1 MREIRIAIDIGGTFT
16 DIVAARGDRL
26 VAREKLL
33 STPFDYGRAIE
44 AGLKALFARTA
55 LCPAEVG
62 LVVHGT
68 TIATNAI
75 LQGKGARTALLT
87 TEGFRDVLE
96 LRRMRVPE
104 LYNINYEKPATL
116 VPRRWRFEAR
126 ERMGP
131 HGRVLKPLDVP
142 ALRGTL
148 GHIAAARPEALA
160 VCFLHAYANPEHER
174 IACEIAREHL
184 GPSVYV
190 TASHQLLPEI
200 REYER
205 TSTTVVNAY
214 VAPVVRV
221 YLERLNGVLEGL
233 GIQAP
238 LRIMQSSGGMLGV
251 DAVLKFPAT
260 IVESGP
266 AAGVVGAAA
275 LGRGVSPASA
285 ITIDMGG
292 TTAKASLIE
301 NGQVV
306 KTTEYEVGAG
316 INVSSQLVKGR
327 GHALRLPVI
336 DISEI
341 GAGGGSLA
349 RIDDFGRLLVGPE
362 SAGADPGPVC
372 YARGGVTAT
381 LTDALVTL
389 GYIGDTGLAGGTVP
403 IRREAA
409 QEALRG
415 QIAAP
420 MNRALMDAAY
430 GVYLVAAA
438 VMTRAVKAVTS
449 FRGRDPR
456 QCALVAFGG
465 NGALIASQIAANLEI
480 DRIIVPPLPGL
491 FSACGLLVAPTE
503 CDAVRSVFVRL
514 GSAKPDAIA
523 RVLADM
529 TAQTNG
535 QLLADGCAASRI
547 AFRRSA
553 DMRYVGQAY
562 ELTVPVPDGA
572 DGAIDLDAL
581 ADLFHLEHERTYGH
595 SVRDEP
601 VDLVSLRVAAHEP
614 PAFPDLPRPDLATG
628 AGAGM
633 RRREA
638 FFGPAFGLC
647 QTHVTDRAA
656 LAGGIILGPLIVEEY
671 DGTTLVPPGWDACL
685 DPAMNIVLERR
696 TDAAAWQPSI
706 RSPT

>member
-1 MREIRIAIDIGGTFT
+1 MRDVRIAIDIGGTFT
-16 DIVAARGDRL
+16 DIVAARGQQL

-33 STPFDYGRAIE
+33 STPSDYGQAIE
-44 AGLKALFARTA
+44 QGLRALFVRAAFR
-55 LCPAEVG
+55 PAEVE

-75 LQGKGARTALLT
+75 LQGKGARTMLLT

-96 LRRMRVPE
+96 LRRMRVPD
-104 LYNINYEKPATL
+104 LYDLNYEKPETL
-116 VPRRWRFEAR
+116 IPRRWRYEVR

-131 HGRVLKPLDVP
+131 RGQVLTSLDVP
-142 ALRGTL
+142 ALRSTL
-148 GHIAAARPEALA
+148 ERIAAARPEALA
-160 VCFLHAYANPEHER
+160 ICFLHAYANPEHER
-174 IACEIAREHL
+174 IAYDEARTWL
-184 GPSVYV
+184 GTSVYV

-214 VAPVVRV
+214 VAPVVHA
-221 YLERLNGVLEGL
+221 YLDSMDDVLSRL
-233 GIQAP
+233 GIDAP
-238 LRIMQSSGGMLGV
+238 LRIMQSSGGVLGV

-266 AAGVVGAAA
+266 AAGVVGGAA
-275 LGRGVSPASA
+275 LGRGSGPANA

-301 NGQVV
+301 NGRVV

-349 RIDDFGRLLVGPE
+349 RVDASGRLLVGPQ
-362 SAGADPGPVC
+362 SAGAHPGPVC
-372 YARGGVTAT
+372 YGLGGGIAT

-389 GYIGDTGLAGGTVP
+389 GYIGDAGLAGGTVP
-403 IRREAA
+403 IGRDAAEAA
-409 QEALRG
+409 LRE

-420 MNRALMDAAY
+420 MGVELLDAAY

-456 QCALVAFGG
+456 HCTLVAFGG
-465 NGALIASQIAANLEI
+465 NGPLIASQIAANLEI
-480 DRIIVPPLPGL
+480 DRIIVPPFPGL
-491 FSACGLLVAPTE
+491 FSACGLLVAPSE
-503 CDAVRSVFVRL
+503 CEAVRTVFVRL
-514 GSAKPDAIA
+514 GNARPDAIA
-523 RVLADM
+523 GVLADM
-529 TAQTNG
+529 IAQTKD
-535 QLLADGCAASRI
+535 QLVADGCATGRI

-553 DMRYVGQAY
+553 DMRYAGQAY
-562 ELTVPVPDGA
+562 ELTVPMPDGEH
-572 DGAIDLDAL
+572 GALDLDAL
-581 ADLFHLEHERTYGH
+581 ADLFHQEHERTYGH

-601 VDLVSLRVAAHEP
+601 VDLVSLRVAAYEP
-614 PAFPDLPRPDLATG
+614 APFADLPRPDLSPETEA
-628 AGAGM
+628 
-633 RRREA
+633 RQREA
-638 FFGPAFGLC
+638 YFGPDLGLC
-647 QTHVTDRAA
+647 GTRVGGRAA
-656 LAGGIILGPLIVEEY
+656 LVGATIEGPLIVEEY
-671 DGTTLVPPGWDACL
+671 DGTTLVPPGWEARL
-685 DPAMNIVLERR
+685 DPAMNIVLDRR
-696 TDAAAWQPSI
+696 PGSTPRQ
-706 RSPT
+706 RSAGAKT